1 MAQTQAQ
8 YINKNL
14 KRLANY
20 INHLADFNK
29 KYNEGIKDLCS
40 KSKAGNITKSEN
52 TIKYEKEIKE
62 SYNKTMELYNDL
74 KRIADKYR
82 NRMNIDSDLQW
93 FHNRL
98 NSARLPI
105 YEKATLKLTTSEQD
119 GVPTGGAAMPTSP
132 SKADFSD
139 MAKFDIYMKT
149 NNWLN
154 KNNPD
159 AQELAN
165 IFLASPRRAPE
176 SEEYKYI
183 PPSSSC
189 ILNSKYNLQGNKKI
203 DNFWSGFA
211 YSKYS
216 TLAKNVSNY
225 ADLKN
230 QLVKHYNSNTGQ
242 FDADKIDV
250 NFDND
255 KNLHLALGHAT
266 ILEPA
271 IDEKGYFHGILFDK
285 YDFELMSSDK
295 EIYKSLFT
303 ILANNLFWGIQQR
316 HPYKNFYIL
325 APVTFKW

>member
-8 YINKNL
+8 YINMNL

-20 INHLADFNK
+20 INHLAALNK
-29 KYNEGIKDLCS
+29 KYKEAIERVCS
-40 KSKAGNITKSEN
+40 KSILSNDIQLFN
-52 TIKYEKEIKE
+52 T
-62 SYNKTMELYNDL
+62 
-74 KRIADKYR
+74 
-82 NRMNIDSDLQW
+82 
-93 FHNRL
+93 RL
-98 NSARLPI
+98 NMARLPI
-105 YEKATLKLTTSEQD
+105 LKGGILRLEHSKQD
-119 GVPTGGAAMPTSP
+119 EVPTGGASMLTNPN
-132 SKADFSD
+132 KADFSELEHPLAPN
-139 MAKFDIYMKT
+139 MLLNEI
-149 NNWLN
+149 LN

-189 ILNSKYNLQGNKKI
+189 ILNSKYNLKGNKKI
-203 DNFWSGFA
+203 NKFWSGFA

-216 TLAKNVSNY
+216 TLAKNVSSY

-230 QLVKHYNSNTGQ
+230 QLVKHYNSNTGL
-242 FDADKIDV
+242 FDTDKIDV

-285 YDFELMSSDK
+285 YDFDLEYEDSYGTLKVNYFWLLQELHK
-295 EIYKSLFT
+295 
-303 ILANNLFWGIQQR
+303 N
-316 HPYKNFYIL
+316 KNFYIL
-325 APVTFKW
+325 APITFKW